1 MAKIITKDTKPG
13 KGISKNEL
21 EKRRF
26 FLFFELIGIK
36 IRKLTELN
44 LLYTIMLIPLLT
56 GLYFSLDL
64 NTDIY
69 AKPIFTIHPDVVS
82 LIILAASVFVTGPA
96 TAGFVYVLRNMQRRE
111 HAWVA
116 SDFFAQFKKN
126 YLQGIAVSALDLICC
141 TVLYV
146 AFNFYVYIMPA
157 DVPEMGSL
165 FPIVGAVFTAAL
177 AFIYIWAHYYI
188 YTMMVTF
195 SLKFSDLFKNSLMFS
210 LARLPLNIFIT
221 AVLAVVIVGFLLL
234 FTVSIIAAAAV
245 FALVLL
251 SLSGF
256 FVVFA
261 TYPTIDKFMLQKAT
275 KKTRVLNTR
284 S

>member
-13 KGISKNEL
+13 KGISKNEP

-26 FLFFELIGIK
+26 FLFFELIGSK

-44 LLYTIMLIPLLT
+44 LLYTVMLIPLFT

-64 NTDIY
+64 NTDIS

-111 HAWVA
+111 HAWVV

-126 YLQGIAVSALDLICC
+126 YLQGIAVSALDLICY

-157 DVPEMGSL
+157 DAPEMGTL
-165 FPIVGAVFTAAL
+165 FPIAGAVFTAVLAL
-177 AFIYIWAHYYI
+177 VYTWAHYYI

-221 AVLAVVIVGFLLL
+221 AVLAALTVGFLLL

-261 TYPTIDKFMLQKAT
+261 TYPTIDKFMLQRAT
-275 KKTRVLNTR
+275 KKTRVLNR
-284 S
+284 